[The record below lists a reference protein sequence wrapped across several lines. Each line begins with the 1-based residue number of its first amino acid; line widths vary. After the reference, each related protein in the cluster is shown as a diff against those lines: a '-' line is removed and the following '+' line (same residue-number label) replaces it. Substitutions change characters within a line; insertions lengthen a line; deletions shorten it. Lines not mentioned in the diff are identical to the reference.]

1 MSHAQAIASKP
12 LNSLNIFGRPVSI
25 FGVPVERDTI
35 FSDHRG
41 MYRSRVEK
49 RQRKLIVKTTFIKP
63 YLHHDERILCL
74 TTGYSPI
81 SGLEQLLTGPAFM
94 FFKRAIFVFTDK
106 RILHIPTRFDNSPKT
121 TISQILYDDC
131 DRVELKGRCLVV
143 VYKSGSRE
151 NFPYMGRREKKKLR
165 ALLNKV
171 PLTPKRSG
179 RLQQRMY
186 LCPCC
191 TNVLDTGKQICPTC
205 KMTFKSATKAALR
218 SVLIPGGGYLYCRH
232 TFPGI
237 ASGLIETAMISC
249 LAYYLASFKAS
260 LPVDLKTVALLLFL
274 LIIEKTITTYHSR
287 QLTYDFIPEQKD
299 FALRKI

>member
-1 MSHAQAIASKP
+1 
-12 LNSLNIFGRPVSI
+12 
-25 FGVPVERDTI
+25 
-35 FSDHRG
+35 
-41 MYRSRVEK
+41 
-49 RQRKLIVKTTFIKP
+49 
-63 YLHHDERILCL
+63 
-74 TTGYSPI
+74 
-81 SGLEQLLTGPAFM
+81 
-94 FFKRAIFVFTDK
+94 
-106 RILHIPTRFDNSPKT
+106 
-121 TISQILYDDC
+121 
-131 DRVELKGRCLVV
+131 
-143 VYKSGSRE
+143 
-151 NFPYMGRREKKKLR
+151 MGRREKKKLR